1 MSYDYQN
8 LKAFTEPKKAK
19 KIITKKRKLNLT
31 DFAFKSAQHDA
42 LKRFK
47 NIRKK
52 IMSVANIDSPVV
64 SKYLEKDIFY
74 IIGKKGIC
82 KL

>member
-1 MSYDYQN
+1 
-8 LKAFTEPKKAK
+8 
-19 KIITKKRKLNLT
+19 
-31 DFAFKSAQHDA
+31 
-42 LKRFK
+42 
-47 NIRKK
+47 
-52 IMSVANIDSPVV
+52 MSVANIDSPVV